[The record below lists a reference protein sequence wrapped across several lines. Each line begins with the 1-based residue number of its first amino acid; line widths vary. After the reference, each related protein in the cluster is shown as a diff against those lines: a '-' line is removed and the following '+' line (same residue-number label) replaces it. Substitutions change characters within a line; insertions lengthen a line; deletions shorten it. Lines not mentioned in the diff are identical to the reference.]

1 MPVATG
7 SSALADDDNHGRM
20 SIAVVI
26 IAMFVDIDSRVG
38 IPRACRQ
45 PAGWRGSCLSCAFAG
60 CNLRARIRDQRKSG
74 RSRPMHHRFMT
85 AMTVA
90 VATLVGSALAA
101 GAQESYPSKPIRL
114 IVPEVVGS
122 AADLMSRII
131 GQRLGEAL
139 GQPVTFE
146 NLFLEAGVDKG
157 IKAAPDGYTLIYGSS
172 GNLALLP
179 HVKKVTFDPVKD
191 LTPVARFVIQPTLIA
206 SNASL
211 PVKSLQELV
220 ALIKANPD
228 KLRMSTAGAGTAG
241 HFAGEMFIAMAGVKP
256 VVVHYNGG
264 GPAIDAVVNNDSQWT
279 VAPIGG
285 RMPHVKSGKLKA
297 IAMGSPTRLRLLPDV
312 PTVIESGYPGYQAT
326 GWGAI
331 FVPNGTPQPIIDKL
345 NATIAKAVTLP
356 EVKKQFEEQGTEGA
370 SSTQAEMA
378 KLLREEYARL
388 GELAKSIGVKVN

>member
-1 MPVATG
+1 
-7 SSALADDDNHGRM
+7 M
-20 SIAVVI
+20 SHP
-26 IAMFVDIDSRVG
+26 FV
-38 IPRACRQ
+38 
-45 PAGWRGSCLSCAFAG
+45 
-60 CNLRARIRDQRKSG
+60 
-74 RSRPMHHRFMT
+74 T
-85 AMTVA
+85 AMSVA
-90 VATLVGSALAA
+90 AATLIGSTLVAP
-101 GAQESYPSKPIRL
+101 AQESYPSKPIRL

-131 GQRLGEAL
+131 GQRIGEAL

-146 NLFLEAGVDKG
+146 NLFLEAGVEKG

-179 HVKKVTFDPVKD
+179 HVKKVSFDPMRD

-206 SNASL
+206 TNAAL
-211 PVKSLQELV
+211 PVKTLQELV
-220 ALIKANPD
+220 AMMKANPG

-256 VVVHYNGG
+256 EVVHYKGG
-264 GPAIDAVVNNDSQWT
+264 GPAIEGVVSGDSQWT

-285 RMPHVKSGKLKA
+285 RLPQVRSGKLKA
-297 IAMGSPTRLRLLPDV
+297 LAIGSPTRLALLPDV
-312 PTVIESGYPGYQAT
+312 PTVAESGYPGFNAV

-331 FVPNGTPQPIIDKL
+331 FVPNVTPQPIIDKL
-345 NATIAKAVTLP
+345 NATIANAVTLP

-378 KLLREEYARL
+378 KLLRDEYARL
-388 GELAKSIGVKVN
+388 GQTAKSIGLSVN

>member
-1 MPVATG
+1 MKH
-7 SSALADDDNHGRM
+7 S
-20 SIAVVI
+20 
-26 IAMFVDIDSRVG
+26 
-38 IPRACRQ
+38 
-45 PAGWRGSCLSCAFAG
+45 
-60 CNLRARIRDQRKSG
+60 
-74 RSRPMHHRFMT
+74 FMT

-90 VATLVGSALAA
+90 AAALMGSVLAA
-101 GAQESYPSKPIRL
+101 GAQESYPTKPIRL

-146 NLFLEAGVDKG
+146 NLFLEAGVEKG
-157 IKAAPDGYTLIYGSS
+157 IKSAPDGYTLIYGSS

-179 HVKKVTFDPVKD
+179 HVKKVAFDPLKD

-206 SNASL
+206 ANAAL
-211 PVKSLQELV
+211 PVKNLQELV
-220 ALIKANPD
+220 AMMKANPG

-256 VVVHYNGG
+256 EIVHYNGG
-264 GPAIDAVVNNDSQWT
+264 GPAIEGVVNGDSQWT

-285 RMPHVKSGKLKA
+285 RLPQVRSGKLKA
-297 IAMGSPTRLRLLPDV
+297 LAIGSPTRLALLPDV
-312 PTVIESGYPGYQAT
+312 PTVAESGYPGYDAV

-345 NATIAKAVTLP
+345 NATIAKVVTLP
-356 EVKKQFEEQGTEGA
+356 DVKKQFEEQGTEAAG
-370 SSTQAEMA
+370 SSQAEMA
-378 KLLREEYARL
+378 KLLRDEYARL
-388 GELAKSIGVKVN
+388 GQTAKSIGLSVD

>member
-1 MPVATG
+1 M
-7 SSALADDDNHGRM
+7 
-20 SIAVVI
+20 
-26 IAMFVDIDSRVG
+26 
-38 IPRACRQ
+38 
-45 PAGWRGSCLSCAFAG
+45 
-60 CNLRARIRDQRKSG
+60 KY
-74 RSRPMHHRFMT
+74 RFMT

-90 VATLVGSALAA
+90 AATLLGSALVA
-101 GAQESYPSKPIRL
+101 GAQESYPAKPIRL
-114 IVPEVVGS
+114 IVPEVPGS

-131 GQRLGEAL
+131 GQRIGEAL

-146 NLFLEAGVDKG
+146 NLFLEAGVEKG

-179 HVKKVTFDPVKD
+179 HVKKVSFDPLKD

-206 SNASL
+206 ANPAL
-211 PVKSLQELV
+211 PVNTLQELV
-220 ALIKANPD
+220 AMMKANPD

-241 HFAGEMFIAMAGVKP
+241 HFAGEVFIAMAGVKP
-256 VVVHYNGG
+256 EVVHYNGG
-264 GPAIDAVVNNDSQWT
+264 GPAIEGVVNNDSQWT

-285 RMPHVKSGKLKA
+285 RLPQVRSGKLKA
-297 IAMGSPTRLRLLPDV
+297 LAIGSPTRLALLPDV
-312 PTVIESGYPGYQAT
+312 PTVAESGYPGYDAV

-345 NATIAKAVTLP
+345 NAAIAKIVTLP

-378 KLLREEYARL
+378 TLLREEYARL
-388 GELAKSIGVKVN
+388 GALAKSIGLRVD